1 LEGINR
7 IGVSFMQEKIIEIK
21 DKFLKC
27 EQEIAKVIIGQKEII
42 KMINLAII
50 SRGHTLITGA
60 PGLAKTLL
68 VKVISKVLGLKAS
81 RIQFT
86 PDLLPSDIVGM
97 EIIDFNSEK
106 QLKEFRYLL
115 GPVFT
120 NILLA
125 DEINRAT
132 PRTQSA
138 LLEAMQ
144 EKKVTLGA
152 NNYELDEPFI
162 VFATRNP
169 IDNEGVY
176 PLPEAQLDRF
186 LFELIID
193 YPSFNDELII
203 ATKNYND
210 ELESL
215 NEIINKD
222 ELKFYQNLVNQVPVP
237 ENVMEYAVTMIRKT
251 RPQDKSSPEF
261 VKEYLEWGAGP
272 RASFHLVH
280 AAKAYSLLYGEGV
293 LRHEDVDFVFTHVL
307 RHRIIP
313 TALFSRSGK
322 EINELI
328 RKIITSK

>member
-1 LEGINR
+1 
-7 IGVSFMQEKIIEIK
+7 MKEKILDLK

-27 EQEIAKVIIGQKEII
+27 EEEISKVIIGQEEIV

-50 SRGHTLITGA
+50 SKGHTLITGA

-68 VKVISKVLGLKAS
+68 VKVISKVLGLNSS

-86 PDLLPSDIVGM
+86 PDLLPSDIIGM
-97 EIIDFNSEK
+97 EIIDFNPDK
-106 QLKEFRYLL
+106 QSKEFRYLL
-115 GPVFT
+115 GPIFT

-144 EKKVTLGA
+144 EKRVTLGA
-152 NNYELDEPFI
+152 NNYKLDDPFI

-186 LFELIID
+186 LMELIID
-193 YPSFNDELII
+193 YPSYEDELVI
-203 ATKNYND
+203 ASKNFSEQLDSINT
-210 ELESL
+210 
-215 NEIINKD
+215 IINKED
-222 ELKFYQNLVNQVPVP
+222 LIMYQNMVSEVLVP
-237 ENVMEYAVTMIRKT
+237 ENVMQYAVGLIRKT
-251 RPQDKSSPEF
+251 RPQDKDAPTYI
-261 VKEYLEWGAGP
+261 KEYLEWGAGP
-272 RASFHLVH
+272 RAAFHLVH
-280 AAKAYSLLYGEGV
+280 TAKAYSLLYGEGV
-293 LRHEDVDFVFTHVL
+293 LRQEDIDYVFPHVL
-307 RHRIIP
+307 RHRVIP

-328 RKIITSK
+328 RKIITNK